1 VTLQARLKRWL
12 LDKYARD
19 EVVAFARE
27 MLAEQVALNQ
37 RLMRENAELIVH
49 KHDLYNRI
57 RELKKQ
63 LARLEAE

>member
-1 VTLQARLKRWL
+1 MTLQARLKRWL

-27 MLAEQVALNQ
+27 MVQEQVELNQ
-37 RLMRENAELIVH
+37 QLLRENAELIVH
-49 KHDLYNRI
+49 KHDLYSRI